1 MYFYFKEINI
11 VALDVLYCELQKILE
26 KTFMQCHKKKLMK
39 TEQWDMQHTD
49 RQFVLWQFCKLG
61 KGRWLGCYLQLL
73 MHIEDTW

>member
-39 TEQWDMQHTD
+39 TEQ
-49 RQFVLWQFCKLG
+49 
-61 KGRWLGCYLQLL
+61 
-73 MHIEDTW
+73 